1 MAPEQIMNKP
11 SPASDQYALG
21 VVVYEWL
28 CGIRPFHGDV
38 FNIFFQHLQTPPLA
52 LREQLSTIPPL
63 VEVVVL
69 KALAKDPKQRFASVK
84 AFANALEQA
93 TKAEQDIPSI
103 IPTITIASGFTTHK
117 AEVDTKS
124 GQILPPT
131 QPIPLADQ
139 SSLSPGVVAPDN
151 QLPTV
156 NSAAHLLSSTIPP
169 SKIVPLPNQQVTS
182 LASVSQSRGIHLPKR
197 NLLRIGIFL
206 IGLAFA
212 FYFSNTFNSGLFLPI
227 LFTVLAIVSLI
238 DAASSGSVNGAFIGL
253 YSFVG
258 LLGLALCFLIGFW
271 PWILVIPGMALII
284 YFLGKLWHLS
294 TPPLRLLRNQG
305 LWFWIILTFI
315 IISLISGGWRSFNGL
330 SSVHSSFNQRQIV
343 EQPINYTVNGQATIV
358 INDPNG
364 NVTITEGQSNN
375 VIIQPVNGNS
385 FPGNPNDIQQGISQ
399 NGNSISAEIQNS
411 EDLLVCT
418 IGLT

>member
-1 MAPEQIMNKP
+1 MTNRVGQRLGNYRLIRLLGRGGFAEVYLGEHVHLGTQAAIKVLHTQVNSNEIEKFRKEARTIARLEHPRIVRVLEFGIENDSPYLVMTYAPNGTLRQHHPKGEQLPLKVILSYVKQAAEALQYIHDQKLIYRDVKPENLLLDSRDNILLSDFGIASVAHTTASLTTQGQAGTPHYMAPEQIMNKP
-11 SPASDQYALG
+11 SPASDQYAFG

-93 TKAEQDIPSI
+93 TKAEQDIQSI

-151 QLPTV
+151 QQPTV
-156 NSAAHLLSSTIPP
+156 NSAPHLLSSTIPP

-182 LASVSQSRGIHLPKR
+182 LASVSQSRR
-197 NLLRIGIFL
+197 NPFTQKKLTSDR
-206 IGLAFA
+206 
-212 FYFSNTFNSGLFLPI
+212 YFSHRSGFSFL
-227 LFTVLAIVSLI
+227 
-238 DAASSGSVNGAFIGL
+238 
-253 YSFVG
+253 
-258 LLGLALCFLIGFW
+258 LLKYL
-271 PWILVIPGMALII
+271 
-284 YFLGKLWHLS
+284 
-294 TPPLRLLRNQG
+294 
-305 LWFWIILTFI
+305 
-315 IISLISGGWRSFNGL
+315 
-330 SSVHSSFNQRQIV
+330 
-343 EQPINYTVNGQATIV
+343 
-358 INDPNG
+358 
-364 NVTITEGQSNN
+364 
-375 VIIQPVNGNS
+375 
-385 FPGNPNDIQQGISQ
+385 
-399 NGNSISAEIQNS
+399 
-411 EDLLVCT
+411 
-418 IGLT
+418 